1 VLPAWLDGEANREAD
16 VARRIVP
23 GATADYTTS
32 ARAGYPCR
40 AISVENQIQ
49 ELGQVAKRRGWSVV
63 EIYRDAG
70 ISGGNGSD
78 TADYFQSTAGLTV
91 DLATPVN
98 NTGEAIGDSY
108 TACGTSLNQLPLAPP
123 QVMLALLAGC
133 VHHTIA
139 DNPGAWE
146 QPSNRTRMT

>member
-1 VLPAWLDGEANREAD
+1 MPSHLGREPD
-16 VARRIVP
+16 P
-23 GATADYTTS
+23 GAQ
-32 ARAGYPCR
+32 AGCQAPR
-40 AISVENQIQ
+40 
-49 ELGQVAKRRGWSVV
+49 SVV

-70 ISGGNGSD
+70 ISGGNSSD

-91 DLATPVN
+91 DFATPVN
-98 NTGEAIGDSY
+98 KHRRGDWGFVHGVR
-108 TACGTSLNQLPLAPP
+108 TTLNQLPLAPP